1 MSTKQRTAPHGAAA
15 RSAFPKRTRAAS
27 RKKKIKT
34 VLALTAI
41 GMFAAISFVS
51 IYLLMLFVQVSKTLP
66 SLADVGTF
74 RPSEGTRIYF
84 ADGPL
89 MAVIAMENRK
99 PVKLDQISNFLKDA
113 IVATEDRRY
122 FEHKGVDYQGIARAL
137 YRNVTSGDVRGEG
150 ASTITQQLVRN
161 IEELGV
167 GKGKTLHRK
176 ISEAILAV
184 KIEQSYSKQE
194 ILELYLNWI
203 YFGNG
208 AYGAQAA
215 ARAFF
220 NKNAIELSVGEAAM
234 LAGMPQRPSY
244 YTDPDNRDAAIARR
258 NDVLQAMVE
267 TGKLTLDD
275 AERAKQEKLVIHR
288 AVNKG
293 KRVYGAPHFVDFVV
307 KQLVHASESGAG
319 YGPGAIYSGWK
330 IYTTLD
336 SRMQRAAED
345 ALKAGVKSSSSPA
358 NQGALVAIDPKTGYI
373 RAYAAGIDYKR
384 DQYDI
389 ISQGKRQPGS
399 AFKPIVYFAAFDT
412 ETASLNSTYVDSPNL
427 PGGHNRQGW
436 YPKNYGNKYSGGSI
450 TVLSAI
456 KRSVNT
462 VAVKAAIDT
471 GIPRVIEYAHR
482 LGISTKIE
490 PYAPI
495 ALGANA
501 VRPLELCSVYSVF
514 ANNGRRAIPFGVRTI
529 IALNGD
535 LIDQRAPEVI
545 ELDFKKEAVEM
556 INTALREAVLHGT
569 GTRAASVPN
578 AHGKTGTTSDNRD
591 AWFCGYTPELAAVVW
606 VAKERRMKNGRL
618 DPKTP
623 YLEMSGATGGRLC
636 APIWKT
642 FMEKALPI
650 QQSWNKKFKAPAA
663 DNLTED
669 EKQKAREEAEKKK
682 KRNEEERSRPPET
695 PPVQSPEGTVTEG
708 VDPNAAPPAVN
719 PVPPGGEVTP
729 SNPGERPETP
739 GGAAALLPTPTRNEP
754 PGARVS
760 DTVSQPNLSLAGS
773 SSAVS
778 SGVRSS
784 ASGARIMEPVGR
796 ISTPPIPRVD
806 PGAEIVSVRLCGESL
821 RRATSWCDATVE
833 RRMRRK
839 ETPGRCRI
847 HRAPPGE
854 G

>member
-1 MSTKQRTAPHGAAA
+1 MKQRAAA
-15 RSAFPKRTRAAS
+15 APIAARRGQVARRAAS

-34 VLALTAI
+34 VFILAAI
-41 GMFAAISFVS
+41 ALLSAISFVS
-51 IYLLMLFVQVSKTLP
+51 IYLLVLFVQVSKTLP

-89 MAVIAMENRK
+89 MAVISMENRK
-99 PVKLDQISNFLKDA
+99 PIKLKQMSKYLKDA
-113 IVATEDRRY
+113 VIATEDRRY
-122 FEHKGVDYQGIARAL
+122 FEHKGVDVQGIVRAL
-137 YRNVTSGDVRGEG
+137 YKNVTSGDVRGEG

-161 IEELGV
+161 IEELGI

-176 ISEAILAV
+176 VAEAILAV
-184 KIEQSYSKQE
+184 RVEQSYSKEE

-215 ARAFF
+215 AQAFF
-220 NKNAIELSVGEAAM
+220 KKNASELTLGQAAM

-244 YTDPDNRDAAIARR
+244 YTDSDNVDAAIDRR
-258 NDVLQAMVE
+258 NAVLQAMVE
-267 TGKLTLDD
+267 TGKITLDESKK
-275 AERAKQEKLVIHR
+275 AQQEKLVMLHPE
-288 AVNKG
+288 NKG
-293 KRVYGAPHFVDFVV
+293 KRVYGAPHFVDYVIR
-307 KQLVHASESGAG
+307 QLVHASESGAG

-345 ALKAGVKSSSSPA
+345 ALKAGVKSSRSPA
-358 NQGALVAIDPKTGYI
+358 NQGALVALDPRTGYI
-373 RAYAAGIDYKR
+373 RAYAAGIDYQR
-384 DQYDI
+384 DQYDV

-412 ETASLNSTYVDSPNL
+412 GTATLNTTYVDSPNL

-436 YPKNYGNKYSGGSI
+436 YPKNYDGRYSGRSR
-450 TVLSAI
+450 TVLDAL

-462 VAVKAAIDT
+462 IAVKAAIDT
-471 GIPRVIEYAHR
+471 GLPRVIEYAHR
-482 LGISTKIE
+482 LGLSTKIE

-514 ANNGRRAIPFGVRTI
+514 ANRGRRAVPFGIRTI
-529 IALNGD
+529 VAPNGD
-535 LIDQRAPEVI
+535 TIDQYAPEVV
-545 ELDFKKEAVEM
+545 ELDFKQESVEM

-578 AHGKTGTTSDNRD
+578 AHGKTGTTSNNID

-606 VAKERRMKNGRL
+606 VAKENRLKNGRIN
-618 DPKTP
+618 PKKP
-623 YLEMSGATGGRLC
+623 YFEMPGATGGVLC
-636 APIWKT
+636 APIWKS

-650 QQSWNKKFKAPAA
+650 QHSWNKKFKAPAA
-663 DNLTED
+663 ERLS
-669 EKQKAREEAEKKK
+669 EEEKKK
-682 KRNEEERSRPPET
+682 QREEEAKERKRQEENRSRPPE
-695 PPVQSPEGTVTEG
+695 
-708 VDPNAAPPAVN
+708 AAPVETPEVTDTNRDDAALATGVL
-719 PVPPGGEVTP
+719 PTPPGGEITPAGMDTRMETP
-729 SNPGERPETP
+729 SAT
-739 GGAAALLPTPTRNEP
+739 ALLPSMASEPARP

-760 DTVSQPNLSLAGS
+760 DPGARLNLSVSGS
-773 SSAVS
+773 SPGFAP
-778 SGVRSS
+778 GVRSS
-784 ASGARIMEPVGR
+784 PGTARMSEPVGR
-796 ISTPPIPRVD
+796 ISAPPIPRPD
-806 PGAEIVSVRLCGESL
+806 PGAEMISVRLCGESL
-821 RRATSWCDATVE
+821 RRATSWCDATVD
-833 RRMRRK
+833 RRMARR
-839 ETPGRCRI
+839 EVPGRCRT